1 MPRCW
6 CLPLVHKDTGTET
19 ISRPH
24 SRKLLAESSL
34 PLISRFPQGAF
45 GQLFF
50 DVLKPRREGLHS
62 RHALVHAVARV
73 KTAQR
78 SVRKIPFPGIEA
90 KALVNHLRLG
100 NKVNS

>member
-1 MPRCW
+1 MTFFYAYHDITNLGIDRAKM
-6 CLPLVHKDTGTET
+6 HK
-19 ISRPH
+19 
-24 SRKLLAESSL
+24 A
-34 PLISRFPQGAF
+34 
-45 GQLFF
+45 FF
-50 DVLKPRREGLHS
+50 DALKPRREGLHS
-62 RHALVHAVARV
+62 RRALVHAVARV

>member
-1 MPRCW
+1 MFEERQRRVVVVGV
-6 CLPLVHKDTGTET
+6 PLRGN
-19 ISRPH
+19 RPDD
-24 SRKLLAESSL
+24 
-34 PLISRFPQGAF
+34 LIQGAF

-50 DVLKPRREGLHS
+50 DALKPRREGLHS
-62 RHALVHAVARV
+62 RRALVHAVARV

-78 SVRKIPFPGIEA
+78 SVRKIPFPGFEA